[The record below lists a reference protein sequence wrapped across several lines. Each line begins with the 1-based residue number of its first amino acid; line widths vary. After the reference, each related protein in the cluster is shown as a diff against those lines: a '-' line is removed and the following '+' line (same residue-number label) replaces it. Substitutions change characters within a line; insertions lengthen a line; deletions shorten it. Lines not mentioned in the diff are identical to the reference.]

1 MELLGIIFTSFAMA
15 GAVTAVISLLI
26 VIFDKD
32 IDNAIKGLLSIYSI
46 LLLINF
52 VAIFLFNQMR
62 ILEIAKQEQVL
73 VQVKGYD
80 GKVIDYQL
88 ISNEELNEIETMG
101 TVIYKFDLN
110 DPEDRD
116 AIKQHAQADDMAGF
130 IWQLTHNNK
139 GVTTLDD
146 MNEKIE
152 HLLEEYNLN
161 AEELT
166 H

>member
-1 MELLGIIFTSFAMA
+1 
-15 GAVTAVISLLI
+15 
-26 VIFDKD
+26 
-32 IDNAIKGLLSIYSI
+32 
-46 LLLINF
+46 
-52 VAIFLFNQMR
+52 MR